1 MSRLQRS
8 WSDDG
13 LGFGLAVFVPKTIPG
28 GARIESAR
36 RMGEAV
42 YHEDG
47 NEECWMTNLGVRKRA
62 ERRFGE
68 FGTMRDVQRSG

>member
-1 MSRLQRS
+1 
-8 WSDDG
+8 
-13 LGFGLAVFVPKTIPG
+13 
-28 GARIESAR
+28 
-36 RMGEAV
+36 MGEAV